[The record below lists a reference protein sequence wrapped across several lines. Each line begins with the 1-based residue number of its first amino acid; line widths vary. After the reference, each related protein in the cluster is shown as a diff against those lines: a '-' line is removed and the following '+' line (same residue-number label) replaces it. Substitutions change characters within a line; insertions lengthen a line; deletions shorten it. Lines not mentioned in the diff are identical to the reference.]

1 MGLTGGRLTT
11 QRSAKKDTHCPSAH
25 GWEAGG
31 TMSHLSGES
40 RGNAAFT
47 SLGYG
52 GTEDHQGGAPGS
64 GLGIKY
70 FRLHCFIQKIFPM
83 GFIESESVSRS
94 V

>member
-1 MGLTGGRLTT
+1 M
-11 QRSAKKDTHCPSAH
+11 SAGQPTPLVPASV
-25 GWEAGG
+25 AG
-31 TMSHLSGES
+31 TSGVLW
-40 RGNAAFT
+40 GNAAFT